1 MENLESGCCSF
12 IYHVGPTSWQRLMSK
27 LRPEEFG
34 SHDLLADVYHDHESG
49 LKMVYNRETGQDI
62 SEDKEGFNQEGVD
75 SDEEEDVEESS
86 DEEND
91 KS

>member
-1 MENLESGCCSF
+1 
-12 IYHVGPTSWQRLMSK
+12 
-27 LRPEEFG
+27 
-34 SHDLLADVYHDHESG
+34 
-49 LKMVYNRETGQDI
+49 MVYNRETGQDI

-75 SDEEEDVEESS
+75 SGEEEDEEESS

>member
-1 MENLESGCCSF
+1 M
-12 IYHVGPTSWQRLMSK
+12 HRLARIGISAK
-27 LRPEEFG
+27 DAPR
-34 SHDLLADVYHDHESG
+34 ESG

-62 SEDKEGFNQEGVD
+62 SEDKEGFKHEGVD